1 MSFIESYLFNKF
13 KQCILTICFLCY
25 NFYYIAG
32 VCEKCADHWTGELCD
47 KEMCTPEC
55 HPEGTAKCFA
65 AKTSKGIGSCICR
78 EGWYVFLKNTYFDG
92 RFIKICVL
100 LIVDIIYVFCVFI
113 YFFLNFCSSF
123 FFFLFF

>member
-25 NFYYIAG
+25 NSYYIAG

-47 KEMCTPEC
+47 KEMCTRTPEC

-65 AKTSKGIGSCICR
+65 AKTSKGIGACICR
-78 EGWYVFLKNTYFDG
+78 QGWYVFLKNTYFDG
-92 RFIKICVL
+92 RHKSCVL
-100 LIVDIIYVFCVFI
+100 LIVDIMCFVFLYI
-113 YFFLNFCSSF
+113 SF
-123 FFFLFF
+123 